1 MKREIKRIK
10 QLFSGLFLILAC
22 LAVFVGCDQEDKD
35 VIVLRVSNWEEYID
49 QGEWDAEEAIE
60 LEDGTVIL
68 GESSLVED
76 FEQWFF
82 ETYGKRV
89 VVEYSTFGTNEELYN
104 QLTMGDSYDLVCPSE
119 YMIMKMM
126 EEGMVEPYSAEFFEE
141 ENENNYYV
149 NNVSPYI
156 REMFGNLAIGDK
168 MLGDYAAGYM
178 WGTLGIVYN
187 PEYILEEEAAHW
199 RLLLNPAISKRV
211 TIKDSVR
218 DAYFAGNSI
227 YNEALIGSQEFISS
241 DEYYQRLSE
250 ILNATD
256 KDTVDAVEEILSNIK
271 DNVYSFETDS
281 GKADLVTG
289 KVVANQQWSGD
300 AVYTMDQAEEDGV
313 YLNYSAPEE
322 ATNLWFDGWVML
334 KSGIDGDEDRKLAA
348 EAFVNYLSKPEN
360 AVRNM
365 YYIGYTSVIAGDEQ
379 GAVRQYIDWCY
390 GAEEDEEEVAEYDVT
405 YFFEGAD
412 VAAEEYVLT
421 VPEDQTRRQL
431 YAQYPTFDVVERS
444 VVMACFDK
452 EGNERINRM
461 WTNVRC
467 FDIVKWWNGV
477 FSK

>member
-187 PEYILEEEAAHW
+187 C
-199 RLLLNPAISKRV
+199 LL
-211 TIKDSVR
+211 
-218 DAYFAGNSI
+218 
-227 YNEALIGSQEFISS
+227 
-241 DEYYQRLSE
+241 
-250 ILNATD
+250 
-256 KDTVDAVEEILSNIK
+256 
-271 DNVYSFETDS
+271 
-281 GKADLVTG
+281 
-289 KVVANQQWSGD
+289 
-300 AVYTMDQAEEDGV
+300 
-313 YLNYSAPEE
+313 
-322 ATNLWFDGWVML
+322 
-334 KSGIDGDEDRKLAA
+334 
-348 EAFVNYLSKPEN
+348 
-360 AVRNM
+360 
-365 YYIGYTSVIAGDEQ
+365 YTSPSPRDRG
-379 GAVRQYIDWCY
+379 
-390 GAEEDEEEVAEYDVT
+390 
-405 YFFEGAD
+405 
-412 VAAEEYVLT
+412 
-421 VPEDQTRRQL
+421 
-431 YAQYPTFDVVERS
+431 
-444 VVMACFDK
+444 
-452 EGNERINRM
+452 
-461 WTNVRC
+461 
-467 FDIVKWWNGV
+467 
-477 FSK
+477 